1 MAQVADYTIAN
12 ASGSAVRT
20 DLNNVFAAI
29 QSTNIGSSAPS
40 GLAAG
45 MLWIDN
51 SATPWVLKVYD
62 GSDHITVGTINAS
75 TNAFNLAVAQGG
87 TGAATLGDGHVLL
100 GSGTGAVSALDVTAK
115 GSVLVGDGSGDPRA
129 LAVGSNDHVLTADSS
144 EASGLKWAAAG
155 GGGAWSVVA
164 TSEGSGV
171 SGITLTGIDSSCDT
185 WVVAISDL
193 TVATDEDEV
202 AIRFGTSS
210 GIETG
215 STSYRYLH
223 YGGHSSHTSGA
234 SNGAYVYTS
243 DSTAAYMQ
251 IGYHVGSASREGMGA
266 LLFIHVP
273 ADSTMRPNFSG
284 TFSVVDAD
292 QYTRAGSCHGSLNT
306 TSSFALDRVH
316 VYGLAG
322 NISGR
327 VTLYKVAHS

>member
-1 MAQVADYTIAN
+1 MAQVSDYTIAN

-40 GLAAG
+40 GLTAG

-185 WVVAISDL
+185 WAVAISDL
-193 TVATDEDEV
+193 RVATDEDEV
-202 AIRFGTSS
+202 AMRFGTSS

-223 YGGHSSHTSGA
+223 WGAHSSTTSGSA
-234 SNGAYVYTS
+234 STVLYTS
-243 DSTAAYMQ
+243 DATAAYMQ
-251 IGYHVGSASREGMGA
+251 IAYHVGSASREGMGA
-266 LLFIHVP
+266 ILYIHVP

-284 TFSVVDAD
+284 THSTVDAD
-292 QYTRAGSCHGSLNT
+292 QSTRAGSCHGSLNT

-327 VTLYKVAHS
+327 VTLYKIAHS

>member
-185 WVVAISDL
+185 WVVMISDL

-223 YGGHSSHTSGA
+223 YGAHSTGTSGSA
-234 SNGAYVYTS
+234 ATAIYTS
-243 DSTAAYMQ
+243 EGTSSYMQ
-251 IGYHVGSASREGMGA
+251 IAYRVGSASREGMGA
-266 LLFIHVP
+266 ILYIHVP

-284 TFSVVDAD
+284 THSAVDAD

-306 TSSFALDRVH
+306 TSSFALDRIH